1 MRLLKPNWVSHDGN
15 AIFSIDIHPDASRFA
30 TGLSVV
36 ASHHVIHDAV
46 KINFFCFDLNFI

>member
-46 KINFFCFDLNFI
+46 KIEY